1 MFVMPVGYFK
11 KNTSVYMGAILEE
24 YNMMYIL
31 EPDAKILFFVSST
44 KKKYHKMLH
53 NLISSHFIGKPHGLL
68 CRSFNTSHK

>member
-44 KKKYHKMLH
+44 KKKV
-53 NLISSHFIGKPHGLL
+53 SQDASQSHFIPFYRKTLW
-68 CRSFNTSHK
+68 TSLQKFEHVT